1 MENPT
6 VQKDTTAWIIQVWA
20 SFALAA
26 GTTMLGIYHLPV
38 DLWIKGFLFMGMFFT
53 MGSCFQLAKT
63 VRDNHEARRII
74 NRVSEAKAE
83 KILREFELRE
93 AA

>member
-1 MENPT
+1 MET
-6 VQKDTTAWIIQVWA
+6 IKHQKDTTAWIIQVWA
-20 SFALAA
+20 SFALAT
-26 GTTMLGIYHLPV
+26 GTTALGIYHLPV
-38 DLWIKGFLFMGMFFT
+38 DLWIKGFLAMGMLFT

-63 VRDNHEARRII
+63 VRDNHEAGRLI

-83 KILREFELRE
+83 KILREYEFSE